1 MGKGSTHHIAID
13 SQGYVFADSPDRPK
27 RTMQRNT
34 VFGNRFA
41 SGDRD
46 YTDLSFWWYWA
57 QTDWANGVKNELE
70 WEDDAKYYQA
80 LNIDAWSKAGEFK
93 IMSGYTTEKDFNDN
107 SLLTSG
113 CYGDVN
119 GETFH
124 FVGTRN
130 ITPNVVYQK
139 DGTWSDI
146 TTGGGV
152 ISNDVSFIWYLMSHN
167 NDLWILTG
175 ESTDNSDAVISWTG
189 AAFTDHAAAIK
200 AEMTWGSLHASLCG
214 VQVNDVL
221 YLSIVD
227 KSTTPWTFGIVKTVD
242 GGANW
247 VKVLDRLGEREN
259 GQIISMATDETD
271 IYYVVAYEDNFFEL
285 WHYDIS
291 TSSVAIMIRR
301 IFTSNGSGTSTNTTY
316 GSTSFFGNGYL
327 HYLNGKFI
335 MTVPDR
341 EVWEYDPSAG
351 TIERILQR
359 RTDQGNTTYLL
370 PEGGKLA
377 DDKIWW
383 GGLMYNGS
391 KFYPTKKN
399 ISDGGMV
406 VPLYSDGRIMYWRD
420 YGTIRDQLIYDDN
433 FKSAGID
440 YNYITLNEMQEIS
453 TIEKIANSV
462 TIIFD
467 TFDTAEEIEV
477 KYSIDGGATYTSLGT
492 ATEAIDGSS
501 ITQKT
506 FLFGD
511 DVTFYKMLIRIHLDG
526 DGTSTP
532 TIKDISMQYLPIPD
546 YKYRWSFIL
555 DCGDD
560 ITTLDNKSKEL
571 LKGVDLRHKLR
582 TSFLKR
588 ELLELEDVDY
598 AETKMNDASPA
609 KTDVTITVDS
619 TDDFPEQGRIKI
631 NDEEILYTGKTRT
644 TFTGCTRGYRGTNA
658 AAHADNDVISNKY
671 KVLITDYNES
681 IPLSN
686 ESRIGEFEVAVEML
700 EA

>member
-1 MGKGSTHHIAID
+1 MSYMRGRLYLQSKGERGGDRKSKGQNVPLKNTAEEDID
-13 SQGYVFADSPDRPK
+13 YPNYKHVRLWASPDKYK
-27 RTMQRNT
+27 RINLLKTAPAMALGYA
-34 VFGNRFA
+34 FGHFNNEMSSPIRCEIIN
-41 SGDRD
+41 
-46 YTDLSFWWYWA
+46 
-57 QTDWANGVKNELE
+57 ANF
-70 WEDDAKYYQA
+70 Q
-80 LNIDAWSKAGEFK
+80 
-93 IMSGYTTEKDFNDN
+93 
-107 SLLTSG
+107 
-113 CYGDVN
+113 
-119 GETFH
+119 
-124 FVGTRN
+124 
-130 ITPNVVYQK
+130 
-139 DGTWSDI
+139 
-146 TTGGGV
+146 
-152 ISNDVSFIWYLMSHN
+152 
-167 NDLWILTG
+167 
-175 ESTDNSDAVISWTG
+175 
-189 AAFTDHAAAIK
+189 
-200 AEMTWGSLHASLCG
+200 
-214 VQVNDVL
+214 
-221 YLSIVD
+221 
-227 KSTTPWTFGIVKTVD
+227 
-242 GGANW
+242 
-247 VKVLDRLGEREN
+247 
-259 GQIISMATDETD
+259 
-271 IYYVVAYEDNFFEL
+271 
-285 WHYDIS
+285 
-291 TSSVAIMIRR
+291 
-301 IFTSNGSGTSTNTTY
+301 
-316 GSTSFFGNGYL
+316 
-327 HYLNGKFI
+327 
-335 MTVPDR
+335 
-341 EVWEYDPSAG
+341 
-351 TIERILQR
+351 
-359 RTDQGNTTYLL
+359 
-370 PEGGKLA
+370 
-377 DDKIWW
+377 
-383 GGLMYNGS
+383 
-391 KFYPTKKN
+391 
-399 ISDGGMV
+399 
-406 VPLYSDGRIMYWRD
+406 
-420 YGTIRDQLIYDDN
+420 
-433 FKSAGID
+433 ID